1 MFRADQGVPEVNFPI
16 ANRAGCFSRLA
27 ERRTNSSSSQDPG
40 HLAQRNS
47 LQKEQFHSPVL
58 RHPPCTGHSAAF
70 AQARTRSLPRGF
82 LSAWRHPCGSPKPQP
97 TEKSITSCW
106 DLTSCSGITPCHASI
121 RQTFLWN
128 DRSPLSLAPKPPP
141 RKFGLYVNNSPF

>member
-97 TEKSITSCW
+97 TEKSITQLLGSHQLFW
-106 DLTSCSGITPCHASI
+106 YDSLPCFDSSDFSLERSFASFARTEVSSSKI
-121 RQTFLWN
+121 W
-128 DRSPLSLAPKPPP
+128 
-141 RKFGLYVNNSPF
+141 LYVNNSPF